1 MIIDSFTIAGIAAL
15 IGVLGLLY
23 WACKRSKARRC
34 LGGQSPCG

>member
-1 MIIDSFTIAGIAAL
+1 MYIDSFTIAGIVAG

-23 WACKRSKARRC
+23 WVCKQSKRRRC